1 MRVAGW
7 ILAVALMMFSIANA
21 QQQCHLTIMV
31 KDAETKKPVSEAII
45 LINGKQSGT
54 TDAKGLWQKELPCKN
69 ISITVQHLNFE
80 IATQN
85 IQLSES
91 KQEIIIWLK
100 PRTYRLPT
108 VPIDVRPEFD
118 QMERLEPT
126 HLPVLPTPVPSVEK
140 SIGIL
145 PGVASSNELS
155 SQYNVRGG
163 NYDENLVFINGF
175 EIYRPQLVRSAQ
187 YEGLS
192 AINPDLVQ
200 AIRFSAGGFPAQYG
214 GKMSSV
220 LDVDYVQPDSLQ
232 FRVRMSLLG
241 VSASTFYN
249 SKDYR
254 LNFVSSARYS
264 SYSYLLKTLPQKG
277 VYKPVFLDFQTAG
290 TYQFSERTY
299 LDFLA
304 YGSLAR
310 FKFYPQNEVV
320 KFGTVNRVLQ
330 FTAYMQGAEIN
341 GFDIGIVGTRIRHK
355 TQKDAELSLQMQY
368 SRILEIQKE
377 DVASAYWLGQ
387 VQTDPQKEDYGQVIY
402 ALGAGEFHIWR
413 RNYALFNIVQAEG
426 SYEQKNQ
433 QLGLGMKSWTVS
445 DFIYEWERLDSAG
458 YSLPRSDTAVLMHK
472 FTEGQGYQPLY
483 AMWAYFTKNV
493 SFEKLTLIAG
503 LRMTYWLPAR
513 EILPEPRLSIKFP
526 AFKNW
531 DLNIA
536 TGLFY
541 QLPFYREFITQ
552 TGDYKWQSVKSQ
564 KSIHLIGT
572 ASRTVKIAQK
582 DFLYQSSLYGKYLWD
597 VNIYDI
603 YGVFID
609 YWANNDATAYVVGW
623 EHRLNGSLLPGT
635 ESWISL
641 TFLHTQEKIGDRWV
655 ERPSDEHFRVS
666 MLILDRVPQVPNLRF
681 TMLAHFASG
690 IPFSPPPETTYA
702 LQYRNTFRMPPYL
715 RIDMG
720 LRLVLVDKEDP
731 EGTSAIHNPALSFF
745 DKLWIDLQIFNI
757 LDRRNVFSYYWIRDI
772 SGIYYAIPRRLTGR
786 LFNLSIYASF

>member
-1 MRVAGW
+1 MRYVKL
-7 ILAVALMMFSIANA
+7 ILITLTLLSSLINA
-21 QQQCHLTIMV
+21 QNQCLLSVVV
-31 KDAETKKPVSEAII
+31 KDSETKKPVSEAII
-45 LINGKQSGT
+45 LIDDKQMGT
-54 TDAKGLWQKELPCKN
+54 TDANGHWQKQLSCKE
-69 ISITVQHLNFE
+69 ITITVQHLNFE
-80 IATQN
+80 IASQT
-85 IQLSES
+85 IHLSKS
-91 KQEIIIWLK
+91 QHEIIVWLN
-100 PRTYRLPT
+100 PRTYSLPP
-108 VPIDVRPEFD
+108 VPIDIRPEHD
-118 QMERLEPT
+118 QMERLEPH
-126 HLPVLPTPVPSVEK
+126 HLPILPTPMPSVEK
-140 SIGIL
+140 NISIL
-145 PGVASSNELS
+145 PGVSSSNELS

-200 AIRFSAGGFPAQYG
+200 TIRFSAGGFSALYG

-220 LDVDYVQPDSLQ
+220 LDVDYVKPDSLQ
-232 FRVRMSLLG
+232 FRVRMSMLG
-241 VSASTFYN
+241 VSASSFYN
-249 SKDYR
+249 SKNHR

-277 VYKPVFLDFQTAG
+277 VYKPVFLDFQTVG
-290 TYQFSERTY
+290 TYQFTEQTY
-299 LDFLA
+299 LDFLV
-304 YGSLAR
+304 YSSVAR
-310 FKFYPQNEVV
+310 FRFFPENEVV

-330 FTAYMQGAEIN
+330 FTAFMQGAEIN
-341 GFDIGIVGTRIRHK
+341 GFDIAIVGSRIRHQ
-355 TQKDAELSLQMQY
+355 TSKDAEISLKMQY

-377 DVASAYWLGQ
+377 DVASAYWIGQ

-426 SYEQKNQ
+426 SLKQKGQ
-433 QLGLGMKSWTVS
+433 QLGLGIKSWIVN
-445 DFIYEWERLDSAG
+445 DFVYEWERLDSAG
-458 YSLPRSDTAVLMHK
+458 YSLPRNDTAVLMHR

-483 AMWAYFTKNV
+483 ALWSYFTKNL
-493 SFEKLTLIAG
+493 SFEKATLVAG
-503 LRMTYWLPAR
+503 FRVTYWLPAQ
-513 EILPEPRLSIKFP
+513 EILPAPRLSIKFP

-531 DLNIA
+531 DFSIA

-552 TGDYKWQSVKSQ
+552 TGDYKWENVKAQ
-564 KSIHLIGT
+564 KSVHLIGT

-582 DFLYQSSLYGKYLWD
+582 EFIYQTSLYGKYLWD
-597 VNIYDI
+597 ANIYDI

-609 YWANNDATAYVVGW
+609 YWANNDATAYVMGW

-635 ESWISL
+635 ESWVSL
-641 TFLHTQEKIGDRWV
+641 TFLHTQEKIGDKWV

-681 TMLAHFASG
+681 TMLTHFASG

-702 LQYRNTFRMPPYL
+702 LQYRNTFRTPPYL

-720 LRLVLVDKEDP
+720 LRLVLVDKDDP
-731 EGTSAIHNPALSFF
+731 EGTSALYNPALSFF

-757 LDRRNVFSYYWIRDI
+757 LDRKNVFSYYWIRDLA
-772 SGIYYAIPRRLTGR
+772 GLYYAVPRRLTGR